1 MSEDL
6 TAPIDWLGHASF
18 RLRGSKVVY
27 IDPWKIDGEPHD
39 GDLVLMT
46 HHHYDH
52 LSPED
57 IKRAAKPDALLVM
70 PEVAA
75 KKYGL
80 PVGRVFAAGDS
91 LELDGVKVEAVRA
104 YNINKKF
111 HPADDGG
118 LGYIV
123 ELDGTR
129 IYHAGDTDVID
140 EMEQV
145 RCDIALLPVGGTYT
159 MTAEEA
165 VAAVRKINPRVVVPM
180 HWGDIVGERGDAE
193 YIRDNV
199 PCQVVIKE
207 PVT

>member
-1 MSEDL
+1 MFEEL
-6 TAPIDWLGHASF
+6 TNPIDWLGHASF

-39 GDLVLMT
+39 GDLILIT

-57 IKRAAKPDALLVM
+57 IKRASKPDALLVM
-70 PEVAA
+70 PEIAA
-75 KKYGL
+75 DKYGL
-80 PVGRVFAAGDS
+80 PVGGIIAAGGS
-91 LELDGVKVEAVRA
+91 FEHEGVKVEAVKA
-104 YNINKKF
+104 YNTNKKF
-111 HPADDGG
+111 HPLSDGG

-123 ELDGTR
+123 ELDGVR
-129 IYHAGDTDVID
+129 IYHAGDTDTID

-145 RCDIALLPVGGTYT
+145 DCDVALLPVGGTYT

-165 VAAVRKINPRVVVPM
+165 VVAVRKINPRVVVPM
-180 HWGDIVGERGDAE
+180 HWGDIVGERSDAD

-199 PCQVVIKE
+199 PCEVVIKE